1 MNLNIFVIVGQ
12 EMNYLAKLLLEID
25 ISLVTH
31 RSTKTEGFKIDIMPP
46 LTSETLELIRG
57 SLKLDL

>member
-1 MNLNIFVIVGQ
+1 MNLNIFVLVGQ

-31 RSTKTEGFKIDIMPP
+31 RSTKTKVFKIDIMPP

>member
-1 MNLNIFVIVGQ
+1 
-12 EMNYLAKLLLEID
+12 MNYLAKLLLEID

-31 RSTKTEGFKIDIMPP
+31 RSTKTKVFKIDIMPP

>member
-31 RSTKTEGFKIDIMPP
+31 RLTKTEGFKIDIMPP

-57 SLKLDL
+57 TLKLDL